1 MLTSYCLQ
9 TCSWT
14 SCLLIDNFAL
24 GLVHNLFREL
34 LSLIAQING
43 SKLFLENISKFPD
56 VSSYQQVLGR
66 TSPEKTLGQVEWGL
80 WRSDILY
87 NSRDLQLACWLI
99 VPFNPA
105 ALTLWVLVDCS
116 FSSSPVTDHVTEIKQ
131 GEVSF
136 GSHFRGF
143 TSLPWG
149 KHAVWSGS
157 VRDSWSL
164 QSSYS
169 HHGGSGS
176 RVLAHQRW
184 V

>member
-14 SCLLIDNFAL
+14 SCSLIDNFAL

-34 LSLIAQING
+34 LSLIAQMNG
-43 SKLFLENISKFPD
+43 SKFFLENISKFPD
-56 VSSYQQVLGR
+56 VSGYQQVLGR
-66 TSPEKTLGQVEWGL
+66 TTPEKTLGQVEWGL
-80 WRSDILY
+80 WRSNTLY

-116 FSSSPVTDHVTEIKQ
+116 FSSSPVTDHVTE
-131 GEVSF
+131 VSF

-164 QSSYS
+164 QGSY
-169 HHGGSGS
+169 
-176 RVLAHQRW
+176 VTVAQEAEW
-184 V
+184 